1 MQQRQ
6 INKPIA
12 VNLDKSKK
20 YLTPTEAFYMLNRER
35 NINGTGTLG
44 KTTPLVANYLAC
56 QISQPAGYNYNNGHC
71 FSEETNELYWWTYNT
86 NGVNYIA
93 RLNGDGTCQIVYDGD
108 CLELS
113 AAPEHSIE
121 SWRCYLKY
129 DRYCANQHGKQLI
142 WTNGDAEIGQLDVE
156 ASIATDSFRTPFF
169 TDYCPDPCA
178 YTEMCVPEPCGPLEG
193 EFVALS
199 ADEIDLTNKI
209 LDTGIKVA
217 FFHIYYDQR
226 ESTMSDI
233 STLYYQDSKGCF
245 DIGEGLPRCI
255 KFTVPLGNPMVDKI
269 EIVFSTDNGISWKSS
284 EIIEKY
290 QPYSNSTQYWYERS
304 LADLTDLDL
313 NTCTFSY
320 NFCNDKE
327 CNPISPERASRV
339 FNPMPRKPQGLI
351 RIKNSLGFYNYIE
364 GNCPI
369 DGSEIEKF
377 EVSIN
382 CTPDNCVEEMA
393 TVKVYAIVHNML
405 LNSNGFVFRKEGTNI
420 DDKDDFNDP
429 ARFQAI
435 RPMNATEAIPFASD
449 GYGQMFK
456 GKTRNFIAYVD
467 GTNYW
472 AQMVQHKFPA
482 RNFSNLVKTGILSAV
497 GTKTI
502 ATQIVSEIGSG
513 TLYCQEFE
521 LKVPKGTKGF
531 VRLASHEAEN
541 GVIGEGQDTSTF
553 VLGTVN
559 DIRDYVGGDISSS
572 VASNSEEV
580 YFDTCAGDTTI
591 YKAFIIDDNHIPFQQ
606 GSHTSSAYGGYLT
619 DNNNRPI
626 EGAEIWYNGSLYA
639 ITDHNGFYHLY
650 VYGDANQRTITVYVR
665 LEDGC
670 VGGFTDKKAVT
681 MNGNYGTYINV
692 DIQITDI
699 DFPGYTTGYFEN
711 VNVAV
716 VDCDNNPVGGLRIAL
731 SGSKY
736 QVTDSV
742 TGIANFEVRN
752 YSNRVRLVRGVVMD
766 FNNCFTLDCSDSCN
780 PCIPST
786 DNTLLPFCFPA
797 SPGTTNMSTTA
808 NLNKEPALITKKG
821 LKAGGRYPW
830 AIVVKGSCGNI
841 SSAYPITVMDGSLPT
856 GDNYMNIPKT
866 QEKDVLSFCS
876 FDYLATGMILP
887 DWAECVAIC
896 RGENVN
902 NYELQWV
909 IDKIE
914 RTADRKIKLT
924 IQSLNDY
931 NASYNFETNTLYQYV
946 KDDRVEFINN
956 GDGSIFDITTFG
968 LLNYQILSPF
978 HDRVISGETEGPADF
993 FNQILIA
1000 DDGKLDDLTI
1010 GAKIELQRPKTCTEK
1025 PTYYEV
1031 AHLDVVE
1038 ISGQKMLAAPS
1049 GNFTTFD
1056 TYFVTRQIEN
1066 ANPLESNPPQS
1077 FEHKFPSDF
1086 WGHKATDGFFLGIS
1100 DIGKPHFTNP
1110 FENEKRAGRNIT
1122 INSETRFNRFGNLVK
1137 TLDAPEQGDVIAMA
1151 IYDGKIGLGIGEFDS
1166 FLFQV
1171 SDEFL
1176 RVGPSGLVQAAPA
1189 DALISDTQAKIS
1201 GIFGCRYDS
1210 IGSINFNDGWCTWID
1225 KGKGSLVKH
1234 DFNVATDISKG
1245 KFNLWVKK
1253 TIQYMENY
1261 NRTAADI
1268 DKYRFVTGMNY
1279 HTGAMQLT
1287 AKRLTQSGGN
1297 NEIEPFINM
1306 SSTILID
1313 PVTEELLTF
1322 ASYLQEGYSN
1332 IVLNNSTGCAFVSF
1346 LAGVPYIHPIIPI
1359 KYNEFNGVAYDS
1371 IVGVSIHH
1379 ETGDKEINPMAMEV
1393 QCEIMWFAKSVK
1405 IDDTTFES
1413 EIPPIRWK
1421 KTMDKWN
1428 AEFLCDKNSRGGL
1441 YGSDSRVSGKKP
1453 RGYFCAVTL
1462 IRDNTDALI
1471 YNSTNDVKRVAFDE
1485 LDLVISKASF
1495 AEQSGMTGNV

>member
-1 MQQRQ
+1 MQQKQ
-6 INKPIA
+6 TNKPIA

-56 QISQPAGYNYNNGHC
+56 TIEQPAGDNYGNGYC

-108 CLELS
+108 CLPLS

-193 EFVALS
+193 EFVALA
-199 ADEIDLTNKI
+199 ADQLDLTNKI
-209 LDTGIKVA
+209 LDVGIKVA

-269 EIVFSTDNGISWKSS
+269 EIVFSTDNGVTWKSS
-284 EIIEKY
+284 DIIEKY
-290 QPYSNSTQYWYERS
+290 QPYSNSTQYWYERD
-304 LADLTDLDL
+304 LADLADLDL

-351 RIKNSLGFYNYIE
+351 RIKNALGFYNYIE

-377 EVSIN
+377 EVAIN

-393 TVKVYAIVHNML
+393 TVTVFAVVHNML
-405 LNSNGFVFRKEGTNI
+405 LNKNGFVFRKEGSNV
-420 DDKDDFNDP
+420 DDKDDENDP

-435 RPMNATEAIPFASD
+435 RSMNATEPIPFAMDS
-449 GYGQMFK
+449 YGQIFK
-456 GKTRNFIAYVD
+456 GKTRNFIAYVE
-467 GTNYW
+467 GTSYW
-472 AQMVQHKFPA
+472 AQMVQYKSA
-482 RNFSNLVKTGILSAV
+482 RNFVNRSKVGILSGMATKAIAV
-497 GTKTI
+497 
-502 ATQIVSEIGSG
+502 QVSSEIDSG
-513 TLYCQEFE
+513 AFYYQQFE

-531 VRLASHEAEN
+531 IRLASHLAEN
-541 GVIGEGQDTSTF
+541 GVPGEGQDTSTF
-553 VLGTVN
+553 LLGTLP
-559 DIRDYVGGDISSS
+559 DIRLYAGPNNISGQVS
-572 VASNSEEV
+572 AYAEEL
-580 YFDTCAGDTTI
+580 YFDTCSGDQTLYTP
-591 YKAFIIDDNHIPFQQ
+591 FVIDDNHIPWQQ
-606 GSHTSSAYGGYLT
+606 GSHTSSAYAGYLT
-619 DNNNRPI
+619 DANNVPI
-626 EGAEIWYNGSLYA
+626 EGADIWYNGSRYA

-650 VYGDANQRTITVYVR
+650 VYGNANKKTITLNVYV
-665 LEDGC
+665 EGGC
-670 VGGFTDKKAVT
+670 VGGFSLKKNVT
-681 MNGNYGTYINV
+681 IVGDYGVLTQV
-692 DIQITDI
+692 DIQLSET
-699 DFPGYTTGYFEN
+699 DFPGYVDGYFET
-711 VNVAV
+711 VNVAL
-716 VDCDNNPVGGLRIAL
+716 VDCNSLPVGGIRIAL

-742 TGIANFEVRN
+742 TGIATFEVRN
-752 YSNRVRLVRGVVMD
+752 YSTRARSVRGVVMD
-766 FNNCFTLDCSDSCN
+766 FNNCFTLDCSDGCN
-780 PCIPST
+780 PCMPST
-786 DNTLLPFCFPA
+786 ANTLLPACFP
-797 SPGTTNMSTTA
+797 STPNTTNVSTST

-830 AIVVKGSCGNI
+830 AVVVKGSCGRI
-841 SSAYPITVMDGSLPT
+841 SSAYPITVMNGSLPT

-866 QEKDVLSFCS
+866 QEKDLLSFCS
-876 FDYLATGMILP
+876 FDYLATGMTLP

-931 NASYNFETNTLYQYV
+931 NATYNFETNTLYQYI

-956 GDGSIFDITTFG
+956 GDGSIFDIATYG

-978 HDRVISGETEGPADF
+978 HDRIVSGQTDAPADF
-993 FNQILIA
+993 FNQILIN

-1031 AHLDVVE
+1031 AHLDVIE

-1066 ANPLESNPPQS
+1066 ANPLESNPPQQ

-1086 WGHKATDGFFLGIS
+1086 WGHQATQGFFLGIS

-1110 FENEKRAGRNIT
+1110 FENEKRVGRNIT
-1122 INSETRFNRFGNLVK
+1122 VNSETRFNRFGNLVK
-1137 TLDAPEQGDVIAMA
+1137 TLDAPEQGDVIAMG

-1176 RVGPSGLVQAAPA
+1176 VVGPSGLVQAAPA
-1189 DALISDTQAKIS
+1189 DALVSDTQAKIS
-1201 GIFGCRYDS
+1201 GIFGCRYQS
-1210 IGSINFNDGWCTWID
+1210 IGSIFFGDGFVTWID
-1225 KGKGSLVKH
+1225 IAKSAYVKH
-1234 DFNVATDISKG
+1234 DFNIAKDISQG
-1245 KFNLWVKK
+1245 KFNTWVKK
-1253 TIQYMENY
+1253 TVQFMENF
-1261 NRTAADI
+1261 NRTTATDVE
-1268 DKYRFVTGMNY
+1268 KMRFCTAMNY
-1279 HTGAMQLT
+1279 HTGALQLT
-1287 AKRLTQSGGN
+1287 AKALNQSGIN
-1297 NEIEPFINM
+1297 NEQQPYISHKSTLLIEPNA
-1306 SSTILID
+1306 
-1313 PVTEELLTF
+1313 EELLTF
-1322 ASYLQEGYSN
+1322 ASYTPEGYGN

-1346 LAGVPYIHPIIPI
+1346 YNGVPYIHPIIPI
-1359 KYNEFNGVAYDS
+1359 KYNEFFGTAVDAIIGVAINQNPEKIKRPTS
-1371 IVGVSIHH
+1371 I
-1379 ETGDKEINPMAMEV
+1379 EIQSESRFYV
-1393 QCEIMWFAKSVK
+1393 LSVK
-1405 IDDTTFES
+1405 VDDTNFDS
-1413 EIPPIRWK
+1413 FIPPIRVK
-1421 KTMDKWN
+1421 KTEDKWN
-1428 AEFLCDKNSRGGL
+1428 ADFLCNMNARGGI
-1441 YGSDSRVSGKKP
+1441 YGTDPNVAGQKP
-1453 RGYFCAVTL
+1453 RGYFCAVTF
-1462 IRDNTDALI
+1462 IRDNTLNLAWNTTDD
-1471 YNSTNDVKRVAFDE
+1471 TKRVAFDE
-1485 LDLVISKASF
+1485 LDLILFKYQDS
-1495 AEQSGMTGNV
+1495 EQSGFSGNV